1 MIRQPFGGAMMH
13 DLVWDESYNIGIE
26 EIDRQH
32 MEFIKL
38 LRRFNFG
45 LQNNAPLSLQLRIL
59 NELVKYADYHF
70 SSEEN
75 ILYVTRYPDFAVQQ
89 EEHRRILRWLARRVE
104 GYNRMPQTGA
114 QLAGFLYAWFIDH
127 TQAEDRKVAVYVCA
141 EKKYSDSG
149 VRVDCGRT

>member
-1 MIRQPFGGAMMH
+1 ME

-38 LRRFNFG
+38 LRRFDFG
-45 LQNNAPLSLQLRIL
+45 LQNTAPVTLQLRIL
-59 NELVKYADYHF
+59 TELVKYADYHF

-75 ILYVTRYPDFAVQQ
+75 IMHLTSYADLAVQQ
-89 EEHRRILRWLARRVE
+89 EEHRRILKWLGRRVE
-104 GYNRMPQTGA
+104 GYSRSPQTGT

-127 TQAEDRKVAVYVCA
+127 TQAEDRKIAVHVCA
-141 EKKYSDSG
+141 ERRYSDAG
-149 VRVDCGRT
+149 VSVDCSRT